1 VYRYGTLNS
10 GKSIKEDP
18 VKINPKAAQPL
29 LQDQLI
35 RDTKIGK
42 DSSGVKSKATP
53 MQMKEAAHVNVS
65 ERAKNIQRATEIAK
79 QDTVDEAKVA
89 RLQKMIDNGEYKVDA
104 DQVAEKLLNE
114 HLMTSS
120 S

>member
-1 VYRYGTLNS
+1 M
-10 GKSIKEDP
+10 
-18 VKINPKAAQPL
+18 KINPKAAQPM

-42 DSSGVKSKATP
+42 DNASVKNKPSAH
-53 MQMKEAAHVNVS
+53 QLKEAAQVNVS

-79 QDTVDEAKVA
+79 DDSIDEAKVA
-89 RLQKMIDNGEYKVDA
+89 RLQKMIDGGEYKVDA
-104 DQVAEKLLNE
+104 DQIAERLLNE